1 MTFDSVL
8 RFSLAGTCLL
18 FCESAPT
25 GIILGSNFWYTNKE
39 IRMSIN
45 YVRDDIAW
53 NAFQN
58 YVKMK
63 ENKIQFFIPSLTAL
77 ELTNPGIQAL
87 R

>member
-1 MTFDSVL
+1 
-8 RFSLAGTCLL
+8 
-18 FCESAPT
+18 
-25 GIILGSNFWYTNKE
+25 
-39 IRMSIN
+39 MSIN

-63 ENKIQFFIPSLTAL
+63 EKQIQFLITSLTAL
-77 ELTNPGIQAL
+77 ELTYPGLHAL